1 MNWSWI
7 FRGALPVFLLAAAEL
22 RAEAPLRVLEV
33 KDGRIQN
40 GGGIRVNAS
49 RDVSVTPEKDSLR
62 ATNTVPSRYCVLSL
76 NPDRVPYAPDLVL
89 RFEYRNSGPEGVDP
103 GYLGVNLFDTRKRMT
118 FHRFPA
124 SAQWRQAQVSF
135 SGLKST
141 RNEFWEEGDVLD
153 RINLYGRLSESN
165 APTKMTL
172 EVRHLRIEKD
182 PRYNPLAGVRVS
194 YSARVLFNWERVE
207 GAQGYRLEYS
217 TDPAFPAEK
226 TVTVETPFNFVVSPE
241 VLAPGL
247 YYWQATA
254 LPSETVA
261 GRDRVVVPDPAHSW
275 ELPAYDFSQLAKTPH
290 PRLLP
295 LAREQCGG
303 NVEAAAA
310 AAERELDFQ
319 LPPDPQPYREG
330 ADPRIRARIEWYGTI
345 ADGIIT
351 PAGRKMASIGQ
362 AAMLTGRRDFID
374 KARELALAIART
386 WDPNNGSHMK
396 NCDLQAAN
404 LLTGLVW
411 CYDAAW
417 HSMTPEERKVVAGAI
432 EERGRQYWEDAN
444 PFRGNEA
451 QNHSWDRV
459 QVIAFAAVGLAAWP
473 EAAEWFDFAA
483 KMFAYRFLPSLGFD
497 GENNEGMAYWSYGT
511 GLALK
516 FVDLARAVT
525 PLDLYRHPW
534 LARTARFPLYSAPQ
548 EGYQIAFADNGT
560 LNHGQMGP
568 AARAFTGKLARH
580 SGDAVALWYAGMPGD
595 RSLRAEPPVAI
606 PQSVYYPHI
615 GVTLFNTFLP
625 DGRENVAVG
634 FHAGKFFAGHQH
646 ADQNSFVINAY
657 GDKLAI
663 DGGYYDWWGSPHF
676 NGYST
681 QTVAHNTILVNGKG
695 QVSLTEG
702 ADAVSSGYFDSP
714 NFGVIAGDA
723 SAPEVYGGALSGFVR
738 RLVFVK
744 PDFVITYDRLK
755 ADAPSVFRYQ
765 LHTHT
770 DRQEDTAASGAQLEV
785 RRPLARLN
793 SRMLLPRDA
802 VWQVKQAYDLMPMQR
817 YLLDPLPRPQPEWT
831 AFAENARPA
840 RECEFLNV
848 MRISRRSVPES
859 RTSAPRLL
867 ENDAAAGA
875 EFDGPGGRTL
885 LVFRRGAAGEFRLG
899 DVESDAAVAA
909 VMLRDGEVAD
919 AMLSEG
925 TFLRYQG
932 RELLRLETPGARSL
946 VPASPARREEGK
958 LLVDG
963 RTIAADRWTVPVGG
977 GDVKQLL
984 SGVFELPADSL
995 VTVSAAAGDGAVHYT
1010 VSSRSDRM
1018 TGTLAAHH
1026 EAQTAFLRAG
1036 TYLVSIATDGT
1047 LPEVTLRT
1055 VPGSVVRGRPAGKE
1069 PPQNALLLDAA
1080 DFAAENVPAARL
1092 EKRAPIPGGMGV
1104 IYWAEEGKYL
1114 EWEFQV
1120 AKAGR
1125 YRLALQVS
1133 GLGNQVL
1140 RDLSIDGRRVA
1151 VLGWDS
1157 TGVAG
1162 YAPSEWSYLV
1172 FPKDFELAKGKHRLR
1187 LTALGGVTNLSRLAL
1202 LPVER

>member
-1 MNWSWI
+1 MSWNWM
-7 FRGALPVFLLAAAEL
+7 FLGVVGMLLLAGTVLHAEV
-22 RAEAPLRVLEV
+22 PVRVLEV
-33 KDGRIQN
+33 RDGRILD
-40 GGGIRVNAS
+40 GSGIRVNATGE
-49 RDVSVTPEKDSLR
+49 VAVTPEKDSLR
-62 ATNTVPSRYCVLSL
+62 ATNIVPSRYCVLSL
-76 NPDRVPYAPDLVL
+76 NPNQVPYTPDLVL

-141 RNEFWEEGDVLD
+141 RNEFWGRGDVLA
-153 RINLYGRLSESN
+153 RINLYGRLSESQ

-172 EVRHLRIEKD
+172 EVRNLRIEKD

-194 YSARVLFNWERVE
+194 YSARVLFNWERVQD
-207 GAQGYRLEYS
+207 AQGYVLEYS
-217 TDPAFPAEK
+217 VDPVFPAGK
-226 TVTVETPFNFVVSPE
+226 TVIVETPFNFAVSPE
-241 VLAPGL
+241 ALAPGL

-254 LPSETVA
+254 LPSGIVVS
-261 GRDRVVVPDPAHSW
+261 RDRVVVPDPAHTW
-275 ELPAYDFSQLAKTPH
+275 ELPEYDFAQLAKKPH

-295 LAREQCGG
+295 LAREQFEG
-303 NVEAAAA
+303 NAEAAAA

-351 PAGRKMASIGQ
+351 PAGRKMALIGQ
-362 AAMLTGRRDFID
+362 AAVLTGRRDFVD
-374 KARELALAIART
+374 KARELALAVART
-386 WDPNNGSHMK
+386 WNPNNGSHMK
-396 NCDLQAAN
+396 HCDLQAAN

-417 HSMTPEERKVVAGAI
+417 HSMTPEERKDVAAAI

-459 QVIAFAAVGLAAWP
+459 QAIAFAAVGLAAWP

-560 LNHGQMGP
+560 LNHGQLGP
-568 AARAFTGKLARH
+568 AARVFTGKLARH

-615 GVTLFNTFLP
+615 GVTLFNTFLA

-714 NFGVIAGDA
+714 NFGVITGDA

-755 ADAPSVFRYQ
+755 ADTPSVFRYQ

-770 DRQEDTAASGAQLEV
+770 DRQEDTAVSGAQLEV

-802 VWQVKQAYDLMPMQR
+802 AWQVNPAYDLMPMQR

-831 AFAENARPA
+831 AFAENSRPA

-848 MRISRRSVPES
+848 MQISRRSVPGN
-859 RTSAPRLL
+859 RGGTPHLL
-867 ENDAAAGA
+867 ENAAAVGA

-885 LVFRRGAAGEFRLG
+885 LIFRRGDAGEFRLG
-899 DVESDAAVAA
+899 DVASDAAAVA
-909 VMLRDGEVAD
+909 VTLRDGQVVD

-932 RELLRLETPGARSL
+932 RDLLRLDAPGARSL
-946 VPASPARREEGK
+946 VTVSPARREAGK

-963 RTIAADRWTVPVGG
+963 GTIAAERWTVPVGG
-977 GDVKQLL
+977 EGVKQLL
-984 SGVFELPADSL
+984 SAVFELPVDSL
-995 VTVSAAAGDGAVHYT
+995 VTVSAPAENSDMHYT
-1010 VSSRSDRM
+1010 ISSRSDRM
-1018 TGTLAAHH
+1018 TGTLTVQHP
-1026 EAQTAFLRAG
+1026 ESTAFLRAG
-1036 TYLVSIATDGT
+1036 SYLVSVATDGT
-1047 LPEVTLRT
+1047 LPEVTLQT
-1055 VPGSVVRGRPAGKE
+1055 VPENVVRGQLIGQE
-1069 PPQNALLLDAA
+1069 PPQGALLIDAA
-1080 DFAAENVPAARL
+1080 DFVAENVPAARL

-1114 EWEFQV
+1114 EWEFPV
-1120 AKAGR
+1120 PKEGR

-1140 RDLSIDGRRVA
+1140 RDLIIDGERVA
-1151 VLGWDS
+1151 ILGWDS

-1162 YAPSEWSYLV
+1162 YAPAEWRYLV
-1172 FPKDFELAKGKHRLR
+1172 FPKDFELTKGMHRLR
-1187 LTALGGVTNLSRLAL
+1187 LAALGGVTNLSRLAL
-1202 LPVER
+1202 LPEVY